1 MYKVKCKWCKKS
13 EDKSKMLA
21 IQIGARNSYFCNDSE
36 YKSFNIQKEIVDK
49 EKNEKKILTEK
60 FNELYTYIAV
70 DILDYDMGQITPPNL
85 RKRIRKLNEN
95 YDFEVIRMCVES
107 MSKDL
112 KYYISNKEMDER
124 YMVNYFMVVIESNIN
139 DAYRIWKRKK
149 EMVDKSKKLEED
161 LLIFN
166 NADISLINE
175 GKKSKSKD
183 ISSFLTEDDL

>member
-1 MYKVKCKWCKKS
+1 MYEVKCKWCKKS
-13 EDKSKMLA
+13 SNKNTMHAVK
-21 IQIGARNSYFCNDSE
+21 IGARNSYFCNKSE
-36 YKSFNIQKEIVDK
+36 YELFNIQKEIIDK
-49 EKNEKKILTEK
+49 EKNEKIELTTK

-95 YDFEVIRMCVES
+95 YDFEVIKLCVES

-139 DAYRIWKRKK
+139 DAYRTWKRKS

-161 LLIFN
+161 LSIFY
-166 NADISLINE
+166 INHE
-175 GKKSKSKD
+175 SVNREIKNSKSKD